1 MIDYD
6 YTNVM
11 LPKPTH
17 AALKRLQSETGA
29 SIDTI
34 LTLAANGLLAQL
46 ADKSTKEKKAAL
58 GIK

>member
-6 YTNVM
+6 YLNIM
-11 LPKPTH
+11 LPKPVH
-17 AALKRLQSETGA
+17 AAVKRLQTETGA

-34 LTLAANGLLAQL
+34 ITLALSGMLKQME
-46 ADKSTKEKKAAL
+46 DMDTKQKKAAL